1 MEQKGDKSGKN
12 VKDVGLDP
20 MQDLSVIPSEWPL
33 EFERQQRLILEL
45 WETCNV
51 SLVHRT
57 YFFLLFKGDPMDSIY
72 MEVEVR
78 RLSFLK
84 EKFSGRNP
92 TMEDG
97 QTLTLAS
104 RFSLSLMYFV
114 RTSALGCGSVCYI
127 SFNLLFTPRLLRVFI
142 HSRNLKL
149 VNSH

>member
-104 RFSLSLMYFV
+104 RFSLSLSHVFCTHICTWMWFCVLHLLQFTFYP
-114 RTSALGCGSVCYI
+114 
-127 SFNLLFTPRLLRVFI
+127 SFASSFYPF
-142 HSRNLKL
+142 
-149 VNSH
+149 

>member
-104 RFSLSLMYFV
+104 RFSLSLSCILYAHLHLDVVLCATSPSIYFLPLV
-114 RTSALGCGSVCYI
+114 CFEFLSILGI
-127 SFNLLFTPRLLRVFI
+127 LNW
-142 HSRNLKL
+142 
-149 VNSH
+149 